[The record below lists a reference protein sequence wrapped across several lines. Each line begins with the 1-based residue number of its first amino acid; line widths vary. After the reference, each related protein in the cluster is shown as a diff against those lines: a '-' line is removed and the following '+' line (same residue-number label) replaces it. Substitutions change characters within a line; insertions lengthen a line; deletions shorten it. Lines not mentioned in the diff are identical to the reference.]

1 MFFGV
6 NESQKG
12 GRDTVE
18 VMEAVRTRRSIRG
31 YKSDPVPEEALNAVL
46 EAARIAPSAGNRQE
60 YKFILVKDE
69 ALRKA
74 LVPICR
80 DQAFVGEA
88 PVVIVGCATNPSRR
102 YSFVDVA
109 IAMDHMT
116 LVAQAH
122 GLGTCWIGAFSEEK
136 VKELLGIPEHVSV
149 VCLLPIGIP
158 AKPGVMRSRK
168 TYEELYVDDRWQD

>member
-1 MFFGV
+1 M
-6 NESQKG
+6 
-12 GRDTVE
+12 E
-18 VMEAVRTRRSIRG
+18 VMEAIRTRRSIRC
-31 YKSDPVPEEALNAVL
+31 YKSDPIPEEALAAVL

-60 YKFILVKDE
+60 YKFMLVKDE
-69 ALRKA
+69 SLRKA

-80 DQAFVGEA
+80 NQAFVGQA
-88 PVVIVGCATNPSRR
+88 PLVIVGCATNPSRR

-122 GLGTCWIGAFSEEK
+122 GLGTCWIGAFDEDK
-136 VKELLGIPEHVSV
+136 VKELLGIPEDVSV
-149 VCLLPIGIP
+149 VCLLPIGVP

-168 TYEELYVDDRWQD
+168 SHDELYVDDRWQD